1 MTSPQ
6 TPESRAEVILELLRG
21 YMRRSTWVPDDR
33 AVIASI
39 LREWADEVEALEA
52 RVSQLELDL
61 RDTQESL
68 RIAGTC
74 INRGFTFATYR
85 HRPTER

>member
-1 MTSPQ
+1 MPSPQ
-6 TPESRAEVILELLRG
+6 TPESRAEIVLEHLRG
-21 YMRRSTWVPDDR
+21 YMRRSPWVPDDR

-39 LREWADEVEALEA
+39 LREWADEVEALET
-52 RVSQLELDL
+52 RVTQLELDL

-68 RIAGTC
+68 RIAGTSV
-74 INRGFTFATYR
+74 NKGYTFATYR